1 MDSSRVLIAVILSLG
16 LIFAYQELVLKRIYP
31 PPGSQNAAGTP
42 KATAEGELPSANAS
56 GAAQSA
62 AEASIAAASAAVSSA
77 ATTSIPG
84 APSAASTAIARPVPA
99 QSLAGAKSGVPPR
112 SITIDTSLYTATIT
126 TLGARLSSFTLKR
139 YFATAAPGS
148 GPYQMVPQ
156 SDARYPLGVTLARE
170 GKLAND
176 AALEYS
182 CSGPGALDLLGTGT
196 ATIDCVATAADG
208 TKIDKTIEFHGGS
221 YAFALN
227 VAVSGG
233 PKLDGIGLAMSEPMA
248 AHEGYRDVP
257 AVQAYVQGKTISD
270 YESTLKKGTPAAAG
284 KITYAGF
291 GDRYFL
297 SAYLP
302 RTPSDGVLSMALE
315 PGDNAFARILF
326 GPSATLSAEVYM
338 GPKLLEAL
346 ETVDPA
352 LNKSIDFG
360 YSGIIALPFLRVLKL
375 FHLIAPNWGWDIVL
389 LTLALRILLL
399 PMSIKSQRSMMKM
412 QRLAPQMEKI
422 REKFKDD
429 SERQQKEMVDLYKR
443 NHVNP
448 VGGCLPMAIQFPI
461 FIGLYE
467 ALLNAVELRHAPF
480 MLWIR
485 DLSAPD
491 CLPLSWMPRI
501 PYIDCHGLPVL
512 VLLMGASTFLQQW
525 MSPTSPD
532 PNQQRM
538 MMLTPIIFTVMFV
551 NFPAGLSL
559 YYFASNVLGVVQQ
572 VFLNREF
579 KAYSPATA

>member
-16 LIFAYQELVLKRIYP
+16 LIFAYQELVLKRMYP
-31 PPGSQNAAGTP
+31 PPGSQNTESTA
-42 KATAEGELPSANAS
+42 KATAEGELPGANAS
-56 GAAQSA
+56 AAAQSA
-62 AEASIAAASAAVSSA
+62 AAAPAGTSSVA
-77 ATTSIPG
+77 G
-84 APSAASTAIARPVPA
+84 APSTIARPAPGQA
-99 QSLAGAKSGVPPR
+99 LAGASSGGPPR
-112 SITIDTSLYTATIT
+112 SITIHTSLYTATVT
-126 TLGARLSSFTLKR
+126 TLGARLSSFTLSR
-139 YFATAAPGS
+139 YNTSAAAAS

-156 SDARYPLGVTLARE
+156 KDARYPLGVTLARE
-170 GKLAND
+170 GSLVND
-176 AALEYS
+176 S
-182 CSGPGALDLLGTGT
+182 ALDYTCAGPATIDVPGTGT
-196 ATIDCVATAADG
+196 ATVDCVATAADG
-208 TKIDKTIEFHGGS
+208 TKIDKSIEFHGES
-221 YAFALN
+221 YAFGLN

-257 AVQAYVQGKTISD
+257 AVQAYVQGKVISD
-270 YESTLKKGTPAAAG
+270 YESTLKKGTPAATG
-284 KITYAGF
+284 KIVYAGF

-302 RTPSDGVLSMALE
+302 RNPSEGMLSMALE

-326 GPSATLSAEVYM
+326 GPSPTLAAEVYM

-389 LTLALRILLL
+389 LTLALRVLLL

-412 QRLAPQMEKI
+412 QRLSPQMEKI

-467 ALLNAVELRHAPF
+467 ALLNSVELRHAPF
-480 MLWIR
+480 ILWIR

-491 CLPLSWMPRI
+491 CLPISWMPQI
-501 PYIDCHGLPVL
+501 PFMTCHGLPVL

>member
-16 LIFAYQELVLKRIYP
+16 LIFAYQELVLKRLYP
-31 PPGSQNAAGTP
+31 PPPSGQTAIGTAQSTAAGP
-42 KATAEGELPSANAS
+42 GANAES
-56 GAAQSA
+56 TLAGAGTQGAAQPAPAVSA
-62 AEASIAAASAAVSSA
+62 GVSSAPAAAASSA
-77 ATTSIPG
+77 APAASALAGSGAGG
-84 APSAASTAIARPVPA
+84 AP
-99 QSLAGAKSGVPPR
+99 K
-112 SITIDTSLYTATIT
+112 SITIDTSLYTAVLT
-126 TLGARLSSFTLKR
+126 TLGGRLESFKLKR
-139 YFATAAPGS
+139 YNASAAPGS
-148 GPYQMVPQ
+148 GAYQMVPQ
-156 SDARYPLGVTLARE
+156 NDARYPLAVTLARD
-170 GKLAND
+170 GKLVND
-176 AALEYS
+176 S
-182 CSGPGALDLLGTGT
+182 ALDYTCGGPETIEVP
-196 ATIDCVATAADG
+196 AAASAKIDCVVTAADG
-208 TKIDKTIEFHGGS
+208 TRIDKALEFRGGS
-221 YAFALN
+221 YAFAMN
-227 VAVSGG
+227 IGVSGG

-257 AVQAYVQGKTISD
+257 AVQAYVQGKVISD
-270 YESTLKKGTPAAAG
+270 YEATLKKGAPPATG

-297 SAYLP
+297 AAYLP
-302 RTPSDGVLSMALE
+302 RTPSQGVLTIALE
-315 PGDNAFARILF
+315 PGDNGFARILF
-326 GPSATLSAEVYM
+326 GPSPTLSADVYM

-375 FHLIAPNWGWDIVL
+375 FHLFAPNWGWDIVL
-389 LTLALRILLL
+389 MTLALRVLLL

-429 SERQQKEMVDLYKR
+429 NERQQREMVDLYKR

-448 VGGCLPMAIQFPI
+448 IGGCLPMAVQFPI

-480 MLWIR
+480 ILWIR

-491 CLPLSWMPRI
+491 CFPLSWMPKL
-501 PYIDCHGLPVL
+501 PLMQCHGLPVL

-525 MSPTSPD
+525 MAPTSPD

-559 YYFASNVLGVVQQ
+559 YYFSSNVLGVVQQ
-572 VFLNREF
+572 IVLNREF
-579 KAYSPATA
+579 KTYSPVPA

>member
-1 MDSSRVLIAVILSLG
+1 
-16 LIFAYQELVLKRIYP
+16 
-31 PPGSQNAAGTP
+31 
-42 KATAEGELPSANAS
+42 
-56 GAAQSA
+56 
-62 AEASIAAASAAVSSA
+62 
-77 ATTSIPG
+77 
-84 APSAASTAIARPVPA
+84 
-99 QSLAGAKSGVPPR
+99 
-112 SITIDTSLYTATIT
+112 LYTATVT

-156 SDARYPLGVTLARE
+156 TDARYPLGITLARA

-176 AALEYS
+176 SALEYS
-182 CSGPGALDLLGTGT
+182 CSGPGAIDVPGTAT

-208 TKIDKTIEFHGGS
+208 TKIDKAIEFHGAS
-221 YAFALN
+221 YAFSMN

-233 PKLDGIGLAMSEPMA
+233 AKLDGIGLAMSEPMA

-302 RTPSDGVLSMALE
+302 RNPTEGVLSMALE

-326 GPSATLSAEVYM
+326 GPSATLSAQVYM

-346 ETVDPA
+346 ETVDPS

-389 LTLALRILLL
+389 LTLALRVLLL

-412 QRLAPQMEKI
+412 QRLSPQMEKI
-422 REKFKDD
+422 RQKFKDD

-480 MLWIR
+480 ILWIR

-579 KAYSPATA
+579 KASSPATA

>member
-16 LIFAYQELVLKRIYP
+16 LIFAYQELVLKRLYP
-31 PPGSQNAAGTP
+31 PPTGEIAAGGANSATETP
-42 KATAEGELPSANAS
+42 LPGASASAFPSPAS
-56 GAAQSA
+56 Q
-62 AEASIAAASAAVSSA
+62 ASAASATQAATMA
-77 ATTSIPG
+77 ATTPG
-84 APSAASTAIARPVPA
+84 AALTSGGSA
-99 QSLAGAKSGVPPR
+99 GPPKT
-112 SITIDTSLYTATIT
+112 IVIDTPLYIAKLT
-126 TLGARLSSFTLKR
+126 TLGARLSSFTLKN
-139 YFATAAPGS
+139 YAASATRGS

-156 SDARYPLGVTLARE
+156 DDARYPLGVILARS
-170 GKLAND
+170 GTPAND
-176 AALEYS
+176 SALEYA
-182 CSGPGALDLLGTGT
+182 CAGPDRLDVPANGN
-196 ATIDCVATAADG
+196 AVIDCTAKAADG
-208 TKIDKTIEFHGGS
+208 TTIDKALEFRGAS
-221 YAFALN
+221 YAFAMN
-227 VAVSGG
+227 VAVKDG
-233 PKLDGIGLAMSEPMA
+233 PKLDGIGLAMSEPMT

-257 AVQAYVQGKTISD
+257 AVQADVHGKVISD
-270 YESTLKKGTPAAAG
+270 YESTLKKGAPAAEG
-284 KITYAGF
+284 RIVYAGF

-302 RTPSDGVLSMALE
+302 RDPRVGVLTIALE

-326 GPSATLSAEVYM
+326 PASQTLSADVYM

-346 ETVDPA
+346 EAVDPA

-360 YSGIIALPFLRVLKL
+360 WTGILALPFLRVLKL
-375 FHLIAPNWGWDIVL
+375 FHPLVPNWGWDIVL
-389 LTLALRILLL
+389 LTLALRVLLL

-448 VGGCLPMAIQFPI
+448 IGGCLPMAIQFPI

-480 MLWIR
+480 ALWIR

-491 CLPLSWMPRI
+491 CFPISWMPKL
-501 PYIDCHGLPVL
+501 PLMQCHGLPVL

-525 MSPTSPD
+525 MAPTSPD

-579 KAYSPATA
+579 KTYSPATA

>member
-16 LIFAYQELVLKRIYP
+16 LIFAYQELVLKRVYP
-31 PPGSQNAAGTP
+31 PPGSEKAEGTA
-42 KATAEGELPSANAS
+42 KATAEGQLPSANAS

-62 AEASIAAASAAVSSA
+62 AAASIAASSAAVTSA
-77 ATTSIPG
+77 IAG
-84 APSAASTAIARPVPA
+84 APSAAATTAIVRPVPA
-99 QSLAGAKSGVPPR
+99 PALAAAKSGAPPR
-112 SITIDTSLYTATIT
+112 SITIDTSLYTATVT
-126 TLGARLSSFTLKR
+126 TLGARLSSFQLKH
-139 YFATAAPGS
+139 YNATAARGS

-156 SDARYPLGVTLARE
+156 DDARYPLGVTLARE

-176 AALEYS
+176 SALEYS
-182 CSGPGALDLLGTGT
+182 CAGPGAIDVAGTGT
-196 ATIDCVATAADG
+196 VTIDCVATAADG
-208 TKIDKTIEFHGGS
+208 TRIDKAIEFHGAS
-221 YAFALN
+221 YAFSMK

-233 PKLDGIGLAMSEPMA
+233 AKLDGIGLAMSEPMA

-302 RTPSDGVLSMALE
+302 RNPTEGVLSMTLE
-315 PGDNAFARILF
+315 PGGNAFARILF

-389 LTLALRILLL
+389 LTLALRVLLL

-412 QRLAPQMEKI
+412 QRLSPQMEKI

-429 SERQQKEMVDLYKR
+429 NERQQKEMVDLYKR

-480 MLWIR
+480 ILWIR

>member
-16 LIFAYQELVLKRIYP
+16 LIFAYQELVLKRLYP
-31 PPGSQNAAGTP
+31 PPIGQTAAGSA
-42 KATAEGELPSANAS
+42 KATAEAQLPGASAS
-56 GAAQSA
+56 V
-62 AEASIAAASAAVSSA
+62 AASAAPA
-77 ATTSIPG
+77 AGGVPAAAPTIAAPVAPG
-84 APSAASTAIARPVPA
+84 AALTSAASQA
-99 QSLAGAKSGVPPR
+99 PPR
-112 SITIDTSLYTATIT
+112 SITIDTPLYTAVVT
-126 TLGARLSSFTLKR
+126 TLGARMSSFKLKR
-139 YFATAAPGS
+139 YTASAAPGS
-148 GPYQMVPQ
+148 GAYQMVPQ
-156 SDARYPLGVTLARE
+156 TDARYPLGVTLARE
-170 GKLAND
+170 GALAND
-176 AALEYS
+176 SALEYA
-182 CSGPGALDLLGTGT
+182 CSGGDSIEVSAAGI
-196 ATIDCVATAADG
+196 AKIDCTAKAADG
-208 TKIDKTIEFHGGS
+208 TTIDKALEFRGGS
-221 YAFALN
+221 YAFGMN
-227 VAVSGG
+227 VAVAGG
-233 PKLDGIGLAMSEPMA
+233 ARLDGIGLAMSEPMA

-257 AVQAYVQGKTISD
+257 AVQAYVQDKVISD
-270 YESTLKKGTPAAAG
+270 YEATLKKGAPAASG
-284 KITYAGF
+284 TITYAGF

-297 SAYLP
+297 AAYLP
-302 RTPSDGVLSMALE
+302 RNPTQGVLTMALE

-326 GPSATLSAEVYM
+326 GPSPTLSADVYM

-346 ETVDPA
+346 ESVDPV
-352 LNKSIDFG
+352 LTKSIDFG
-360 YSGIIALPFLRVLKL
+360 WIGILALPFLRVLKL

-389 LTLALRILLL
+389 MTLALRVLLL

-412 QRLAPQMEKI
+412 QRLSPQMEKI

-429 SERQQKEMVDLYKR
+429 NERQQKEMVDLYKR

-448 VGGCLPMAIQFPI
+448 IGGCLPMAIQFPV

-480 MLWIR
+480 VLWIR
-485 DLSAPD
+485 DLSSPD
-491 CLPLSWMPRI
+491 CFPISWMPKL
-501 PYIDCHGLPVL
+501 PLMECHGLPVL

-579 KAYSPATA
+579 KAYSPVPA

>member
-16 LIFAYQELVLKRIYP
+16 LIFAYQELVLKRMYP
-31 PPGSQNAAGTP
+31 PPSAQSTQDNA
-42 KATAEGELPSANAS
+42 KATAEGSLAGVNGNA
-56 GAAQSA
+56 AAQSA
-62 AEASIAAASAAVSSA
+62 GASAAASNAVSA
-77 ATTSIPG
+77 AAASPALG
-84 APSAASTAIARPVPA
+84 APAAAPSSGTNPA
-99 QSLAGAKSGVPPR
+99 PAGALAGVPSGGAPR
-112 SITIDTSLYTATIT
+112 SITIDTDLYTATLT
-126 TLGARLSSFTLKR
+126 SLGARMSSFKLKR
-139 YFATAAPGS
+139 YFESATGG

-156 SDARYPLGVTLARE
+156 MDARYPLGVTLARE
-170 GKLAND
+170 GTLSND
-176 AALEYS
+176 SALSYT
-182 CSGPGALDLLGTGT
+182 CSGPGAIEVAGAGS
-196 ATIDCVATAADG
+196 AKIDCVAKAADG
-208 TKIDKTIEFHGGS
+208 TTIDKALEFHGSS
-221 YAFALN
+221 YAFAMN

-248 AHEGYRDVP
+248 AHAGYRDVP
-257 AVQAYVQGKTISD
+257 AVQAYVQGKVISD
-270 YESTLKKGTPAAAG
+270 YEATLKKGAAPAAG

-302 RTPSDGVLSMALE
+302 RNPTEGVLTIALE
-315 PGDNAFARILF
+315 PGDNGFARILF
-326 GPSATLSAEVYM
+326 GPSPTLTADVYM

-346 ETVDPA
+346 ESVDPA

-360 YSGIIALPFLRVLKL
+360 FTGILALPFLRVLKL

-389 LTLALRILLL
+389 LTLALRVLLL

-448 VGGCLPMAIQFPI
+448 IGGCLPMAIQFPI

-480 MLWIR
+480 ILWIR

-491 CLPLSWMPRI
+491 CFPLSWMPKL
-501 PYIDCHGLPVL
+501 PLMECHGLPVL
-512 VLLMGASTFLQQW
+512 VLLMGLSTFLQQW

-559 YYFASNVLGVVQQ
+559 YYFSSNVLGVIQQ

-579 KAYSPATA
+579 KAYTPATA

>member
-1 MDSSRVLIAVILSLG
+1 LDSSRVLIAVILSLG
-16 LIFAYQELVLKRIYP
+16 LIFAYQELVLKRLYP
-31 PPGSQNAAGTP
+31 PPGSQSAQDNAKP
-42 KATAEGELPSANAS
+42 TAEGELPIANAS

-62 AEASIAAASAAVSSA
+62 AAASIAAAAAVTSS
-77 ATTSIPG
+77 SIPG
-84 APSAASTAIARPVPA
+84 APSAAATTAIVRPVPA
-99 QSLAGAKSGVPPR
+99 ESLAAAKSAAPPR
-112 SITIDTSLYTATIT
+112 SITIDTSLFTATVT

-156 SDARYPLGVTLARE
+156 TDARYPLGITLARA

-176 AALEYS
+176 SALEYS
-182 CSGPGALDLLGTGT
+182 CSGPGAIDVPGTAT

-208 TKIDKTIEFHGGS
+208 TKIDKAIEFHGAS
-221 YAFALN
+221 YAFSMN

-233 PKLDGIGLAMSEPMA
+233 AKLDGIGLAMSEPMA

-302 RTPSDGVLSMALE
+302 RNPTEGVLSMALE

-326 GPSATLSAEVYM
+326 GPSATLSAQVYM

-346 ETVDPA
+346 ETVDPS

-389 LTLALRILLL
+389 LTLALRVLLL

-412 QRLAPQMEKI
+412 QRLSPQMEKI
-422 REKFKDD
+422 RQKFKDD

-480 MLWIR
+480 ILWIR

-579 KAYSPATA
+579 KASSPATA